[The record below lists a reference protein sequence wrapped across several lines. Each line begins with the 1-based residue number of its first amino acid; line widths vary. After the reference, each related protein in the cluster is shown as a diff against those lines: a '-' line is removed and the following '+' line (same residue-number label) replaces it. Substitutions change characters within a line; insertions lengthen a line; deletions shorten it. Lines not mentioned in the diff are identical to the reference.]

1 MFNTYINRFKKMIDS
16 INSDIVRTYAH
27 LDKQNSF
34 IRKRKMPL
42 SDIILCTLSKKGLT
56 IAIEL
61 HQYFTQK
68 GACHMSISKQGYL
81 QQRKKL
87 NYKVFSFLNKEYLE
101 DFYHSTEPI
110 LWNNHLVFAV
120 DGSKAKVPNSDEN
133 RAFFGEC
140 GNNHS
145 KGQVR
150 ALVSSIFDVF
160 NHFFLDLQIDSIKT
174 SESELA
180 KKNINAIRKILP
192 NTNFIVVFDRGYLSI
207 ELIHFLEENGV
218 QYLFRLSSNDYKKE
232 REFMITEDEVVKLMH
247 TNPRLTKIKKNHP
260 EIVEELR
267 SKKYT
272 SSRIVLSKLPSGNE
286 LALMTNLP
294 TEFSG
299 KEIENLYFKRWEIEK
314 NIIP

>member
-1 MFNTYINRFKKMIDS
+1 M
-16 INSDIVRTYAH
+16 
-27 LDKQNSF
+27 
-34 IRKRKMPL
+34 
-42 SDIILCTLSKKGLT
+42 
-56 IAIEL
+56 
-61 HQYFTQK
+61 
-68 GACHMSISKQGYL
+68 
-81 QQRKKL
+81 
-87 NYKVFSFLNKEYLE
+87 
-101 DFYHSTEPI
+101 
-110 LWNNHLVFAV
+110 FAV

-314 NIIP
+314 KISYPEE

>member
-1 MFNTYINRFKKMIDS
+1 M
-16 INSDIVRTYAH
+16 
-27 LDKQNSF
+27 
-34 IRKRKMPL
+34 
-42 SDIILCTLSKKGLT
+42 
-56 IAIEL
+56 
-61 HQYFTQK
+61 
-68 GACHMSISKQGYL
+68 
-81 QQRKKL
+81 
-87 NYKVFSFLNKEYLE
+87 
-101 DFYHSTEPI
+101 
-110 LWNNHLVFAV
+110 
-120 DGSKAKVPNSDEN
+120 
-133 RAFFGEC
+133 
-140 GNNHS
+140 
-145 KGQVR
+145 
-150 ALVSSIFDVF
+150 VSSIFDVF

-314 NIIP
+314 KISYPEE

>member
-1 MFNTYINRFKKMIDS
+1 M
-16 INSDIVRTYAH
+16 
-27 LDKQNSF
+27 
-34 IRKRKMPL
+34 
-42 SDIILCTLSKKGLT
+42 
-56 IAIEL
+56 
-61 HQYFTQK
+61 
-68 GACHMSISKQGYL
+68 
-81 QQRKKL
+81 
-87 NYKVFSFLNKEYLE
+87 
-101 DFYHSTEPI
+101 
-110 LWNNHLVFAV
+110 FAV

-192 NTNFIVVFDRGYLSI
+192 NTNFIVVFDRGYPSI
-207 ELIHFLEENGV
+207 ELIHFLEKNGV

-232 REFMITEDEVVKLMH
+232 REFMITEDKVVKLTH

-267 SKKYT
+267 VKKYT

-314 NIIP
+314 KISYPEE